1 MGGNEGVSG
10 LLKSH
15 IAVEFAE
22 VIERVDSQSL
32 VNCNGGQLSQPWVKK
47 ALLSGRTLVRA
58 VGKEGS
64 DEALG
69 VLRDG
74 LPDAVLEREL
84 ALTNLLHDIL
94 VGLTV
99 EGRHSG
105 EEDVDDD
112 TAGPDITLLVIALVK
127 NLGGDVVGSSE
138 LLVKVTVGIVDKGG
152 SEIDNLNLIEL
163 LVLLEKNVLG
173 LQVTMD
179 DVGLVA
185 VVDAGEDLLHENSG
199 ISLAE
204 FAALENFVEELATLA
219 DFGNKVVTLL
229 IFEELVHLDDVGVIL
244 YSQTHRFS

>member
-1 MGGNEGVSG
+1 M
-10 LLKSH
+10 
-15 IAVEFAE
+15 
-22 VIERVDSQSL
+22 
-32 VNCNGGQLSQPWVKK
+32 KK

-94 VGLTV
+94 IGLTV

-127 NLGGDVVGSSE
+127 NLGGDVVGSSK
-138 LLVKVTVGIVDKGG
+138 LLVEITVGVVNKGG
-152 SEIDNLNLIEL
+152 TEIDDLNLIEF
-163 LVLLEKNVLG
+163 LVLLEENVLG
-173 LQVTMD
+173 LEITMN
-179 DVGLVA
+179 DVGLMA
-185 VVDAGEDLLHENSG
+185 IVDARKDLLHENG
-199 ISLAE
+199 AITLAE
-204 FAALENFVEELATLA
+204 FTSLKDFVEEFTTLA
-219 DFGNKVVTLL
+219 DPIRKIKQCQNLSIKICFK
-229 IFEELVHLDDVGVIL
+229 
-244 YSQTHRFS
+244 R